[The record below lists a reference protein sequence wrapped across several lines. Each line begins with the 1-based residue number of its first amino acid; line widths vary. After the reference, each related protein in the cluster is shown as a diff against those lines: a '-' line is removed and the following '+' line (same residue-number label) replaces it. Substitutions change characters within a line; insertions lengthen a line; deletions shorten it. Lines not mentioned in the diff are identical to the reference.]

1 MIINAIIANIIDQI
15 VDGGAVVGV
24 DVVVVV
30 IAQNIPFA
38 NVIQN

>member
-15 VDGGAVVGV
+15 VDGGAVIGV
-24 DVVVVV
+24 DVVVV